1 MARVTVSIG
10 SNIQRE
16 RHVRASLDAL
26 ANTFGELAVS
36 RVFESE
42 PVGFEDG
49 RNFYNLVAAFD
60 SDWTVGELQA
70 WCKRLEFTNGRRKD
84 SPKYSPRTLD
94 IDILTVGGLTGEHD
108 GVALPRDEIHHHAF
122 VLQPLAEL
130 LPEARHP
137 ESGETYA
144 ALWAGFDTGG
154 QRLWAVDF
162 TWAGRLISRA
172 E

>member
-1 MARVTVSIG
+1 MALVTVSIG
-10 SNIQRE
+10 SNIERD
-16 RHVRASLDAL
+16 RHVHACLDAL
-26 ANTFGELAVS
+26 AADFQALEVS

-49 RNFYNLVAAFD
+49 RNFYNLVAAFE

-70 WCKRLEFTNGRRKD
+70 WCKRLELANGRCKE
-84 SPKYSPRTLD
+84 SPKFSPRTLD
-94 IDILTVGGLTGEHD
+94 IDLLTVGALTGEHD
-108 GVALPRDEIHHHAF
+108 GVALPRDEICHHAF

-130 LPEARHP
+130 LPKARHP

-144 ALWAGFDTGG
+144 ALWQRFDPGS

-162 TWAGRLISRA
+162 TWAGREISRA